1 MTDLT
6 HFGHLLSDPLQRTFM
21 QHAFLAII
29 MVGVICGATGAFVT
43 LRGLAFMGDAL
54 AHAIFPGVAIAFVTG
69 GNFLIGALIAA
80 VIVSLGIGA
89 VSQSGRLS
97 HDTSI
102 GVLFAGMF
110 ALGIAIVAGQDSYA
124 RDLNSFLFG
133 TILGVTRHDL
143 ALTAAVGAVVLLTLL
158 AFRRELTTVAFDRTF
173 AASRGFRLWRF
184 DQLFLLLLALSIVI
198 SIQTVGNILVL
209 AMLVTPP
216 ATARLLTDRLSV
228 MVGLSS
234 LIGAASGVTGLYVSY
249 WQNIPS
255 GACVVLVAT
264 VVFMVTF
271 ILAPKTGWLTVA
283 LRHRFHHGHPERDA
297 QLSPVSA
304 SLDLPEASDG

>member
-1 MTDLT
+1 MTGWDDL
-6 HFGHLLSDPLQRTFM
+6 HRWLADPLQRMFM
-21 QHAFLAII
+21 RHAFLAII

-54 AHAIFPGVAIAFVTG
+54 SHAIFPGIAIAFVTG
-69 GNFLIGALIAA
+69 GNFLVGALVAA

-89 VSQSGRLS
+89 ISQSERLT

-110 ALGIAIVAGQDSYA
+110 ALGIAIISRQHSYA

-133 TILGVTRHDL
+133 TILGVTDHDL
-143 ALTAAVGAVVLLTLL
+143 VLTGIVGALVLLALL
-158 AFRRELTTVAFDRTF
+158 FFRRELTTVAFDRTF
-173 AASRGFRLWRF
+173 AASRGFRLWQY
-184 DQLFLLLLALSIVI
+184 DQLFLVLLALSIVI

-216 ATARLLTDRLSV
+216 ATARLLTNRLPT
-228 MVGLSS
+228 MVALSS
-234 LIGAASGVTGLYVSY
+234 LIGALAGIAGLYISY

-264 VVFMVTF
+264 AAFLLTF
-271 ILAPKTGWLTVA
+271 LLAPRTGYVTRLVSDR
-283 LRHRFHHGHPERDA
+283 LHRDHPERDA
-297 QLSPVSA
+297 GLSHA
-304 SLDLPEASDG
+304 TSD

>member
-1 MTDLT
+1 MIDFADL
-6 HFGHLLSDPLQRTFM
+6 GRWLGDPLQRTFM
-21 QHAFLAII
+21 QHAFLAIV

-54 AHAIFPGVAIAFVTG
+54 SHAIFPGVAIAFVTG
-69 GNFLIGALIAA
+69 GNFLVGALIAA

-89 VSQSGRLS
+89 VSQNGRLS

-110 ALGIAIVAGQDSYA
+110 ALGIAIIAGQDSYA

-133 TILGVTRHDL
+133 TILGVTRSDL
-143 ALTAAVGAVVLLTLL
+143 TLTAVVGAAVLLTLML
-158 AFRRELTTVAFDRTF
+158 FRRELTTVAFDRTF

-216 ATARLLTDRLSV
+216 ATARLLTDRLAT
-228 MVGLSS
+228 MVALSS
-234 LIGAASGVTGLYVSY
+234 LIGAICGVVGLYISY
-249 WQNIPS
+249 WRNIPS

-264 VVFMVTF
+264 AVFLVAF
-271 ILAPKTGWLTVA
+271 ILAPRTGWLTVL
-283 LRHRFHHGHPERDA
+283 LRHRLHRSHPERDVPA
-297 QLSPVSA
+297 VPLRSG
-304 SLDLPEASDG
+304 LDAAEPTER